1 MKAVGVMNAS
11 DHKRGGNVVGRCPLG
26 PWSHKAGISSEFTFG
41 TKIEHGDPPCNCF
54 ACGYKGTLGTL
65 LQRVIGE
72 NKLNPS
78 GLDYDFKTAMDLL
91 VEAEE
96 DDPEIDFDAIPDI
109 EENLAANKNAMH
121 LFPEAWLSTFP
132 LAIHV
137 PLGRAYLKK
146 RGVGLAVAKDLDL
159 RFDPSQGRVCFPV
172 RDFAGKLRGLHGRAI
187 SAQTDPRY
195 RMYLHDKRNNPLVW
209 LGESWVD
216 LDKPIVVVEGPFD
229 VASVLRVYPNV
240 VSPLFASPS
249 DAKLKRMMDALEW
262 VTLLDRGTGG
272 DEGRQRVEK
281 LFGKTHVINHAMPP
295 EHRKDPG
302 EMTPEEIIN
311 AIHQWLPSF
320 DFGN

>member
-1 MKAVGVMNAS
+1 MKPHKIVQFMKAVGVMNAS

-146 RGVGLAVAKDLDL
+146 RGVGLICLAVGFLSAFLVYAEHPGRHEAEIDAVQALLYVGLLICALGYYL
-159 RFDPSQGRVCFPV
+159 RTR
-172 RDFAGKLRGLHGRAI
+172 RGENRRL
-187 SAQTDPRY
+187 SD
-195 RMYLHDKRNNPLVW
+195 W
-209 LGESWVD
+209 LE
-216 LDKPIVVVEGPFD
+216 
-229 VASVLRVYPNV
+229 
-240 VSPLFASPS
+240 
-249 DAKLKRMMDALEW
+249 
-262 VTLLDRGTGG
+262 T
-272 DEGRQRVEK
+272 
-281 LFGKTHVINHAMPP
+281 
-295 EHRKDPG
+295 
-302 EMTPEEIIN
+302 EI
-311 AIHQWLPSF
+311 QP
-320 DFGN
+320 